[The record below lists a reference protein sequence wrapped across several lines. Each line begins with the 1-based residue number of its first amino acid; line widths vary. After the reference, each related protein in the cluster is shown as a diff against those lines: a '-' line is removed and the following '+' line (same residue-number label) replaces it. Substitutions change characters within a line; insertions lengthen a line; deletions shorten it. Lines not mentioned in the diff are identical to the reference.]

1 MSKQDADYFFD
12 LEYFFEL
19 SPDLLCIAG
28 FDGYFKKINPAVSK
42 TLGYTPEE
50 LMAKPINSF
59 VHPQDQKLTASKR
72 DLIRKS
78 VPLLHFDNRYITKKG
93 DVVWLTWTSM
103 PIESEQVVFAIA
115 KNITYRKKL
124 EEYHRISALLSP
136 HDKKENSG
144 GADLIYSPA
153 DQAWLSEFEMLVRKL
168 TGKIDL
174 NIRRLSNELAMS
186 ERQLFRRIKHIMGI
200 TPNQYVRAIRLRMAM
215 EAIEHGKCRT
225 VSEIAYIA
233 GFDTPAYF
241 SKIFKE
247 VYGVEVTTLI

>member
-124 EEYHRISALLSP
+124 EEYHRISASLSP
-136 HDKKENSG
+136 HYKKENIENT
-144 GADLIYSPA
+144 DPVYSPA
-153 DQAWLSEFEMLVRKL
+153 DQVWLGEFETLVRKL
-168 TGKIDL
+168 TGKIDI
-174 NIRRLSNELAMS
+174 NIRRLSDELAVS
-186 ERQLFRRIKHIMGI
+186 ERQLFRRIKSMMGV

-215 EAIEHGKCRT
+215 EAIESGKCRT
-225 VSEIAYIA
+225 ISEVAHIA
-233 GFDTPAYF
+233 GFDTPTYF
-241 SKIFKE
+241 SKLFKE